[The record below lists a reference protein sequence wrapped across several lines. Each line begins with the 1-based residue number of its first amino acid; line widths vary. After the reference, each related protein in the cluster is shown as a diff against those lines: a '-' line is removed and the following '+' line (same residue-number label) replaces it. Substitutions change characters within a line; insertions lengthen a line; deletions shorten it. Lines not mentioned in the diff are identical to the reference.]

1 LHKGIVISIEILMNK
16 NIFFAV
22 HNAFDFAMYSRSL
35 H

>member
-1 LHKGIVISIEILMNK
+1 MNK